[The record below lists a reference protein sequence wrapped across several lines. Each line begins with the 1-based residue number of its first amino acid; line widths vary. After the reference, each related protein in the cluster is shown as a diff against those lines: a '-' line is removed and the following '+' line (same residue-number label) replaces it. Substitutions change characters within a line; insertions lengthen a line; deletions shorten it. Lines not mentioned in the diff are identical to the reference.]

1 MCYCREEQI
10 LGASKDIPCLWSE
23 KVVLSVA
30 LWQHLEKA
38 LLFYSPEVHI
48 CGEQTDKINK
58 QRKRVERRW
67 TDKNNRTS
75 RRFYP
80 VRIAIT
86 ALWAVVGWQFT
97 VCIEGEENF

>member
-1 MCYCREEQI
+1 M
-10 LGASKDIPCLWSE
+10 
-23 KVVLSVA
+23 VLSA
-30 LWQHLEKA
+30 LRPHLEKA
-38 LLFYSPEVHI
+38 LHFYSPEVHI
-48 CGEQTDKINK
+48 CDEQTDKINK

-86 ALWAVVGWQFT
+86 ALWAVVGLQFT

>member
-1 MCYCREEQI
+1 MC
-10 LGASKDIPCLWSE
+10 S
-23 KVVLSVA
+23 
-30 LWQHLEKA
+30 
-38 LLFYSPEVHI
+38 LLCDSIWKRLFIFYSPGVHI

-58 QRKRVERRW
+58 QKKRVERRW

-86 ALWAVVGWQFT
+86 ALWAVLGLQFT
-97 VCIEGEENF
+97 VCIEGEANF